1 MNYQQIA
8 EVNSEIKTIDL
19 KGKAY
24 ASVAER
30 VTAFRKLF
38 PDTGIITTEIFDHD
52 GTTVLM
58 KATVGFRTENGNMV
72 VLGTGFAQEVRGK
85 GMVNGTS
92 YIENCETSAVG
103 RAIGMLGIGIAN
115 SICSADEFDKADKAR
130 EREENAEIS
139 GLRCD
144 ILLAV
149 NGDVDAL
156 NEDIRRI
163 TSGKF
168 TSMDGMNATQL
179 TAIKKIET
187 KRYQGGI
194 ANE

>member
-1 MNYQQIA
+1 MNYQDI
-8 EVNSEIKTIDL
+8 ERVNSEIKTIDL
-19 KGKAY
+19 KGKSY

-30 VTAFRKLF
+30 ISAFRKLY
-38 PDTGIITTEIFDHD
+38 PEGYIKTTIVSHD

-58 KATVGFRTENGNMV
+58 QAEVGYYDQDGSV
-72 VLGTGFAQEVRGK
+72 VLATGFAQEVKGK

-103 RAIGMLGIGIAN
+103 RALGMIGLGITGG
-115 SICSADEFDKADKAR
+115 ICSAEEFDNADKAR
-130 EREENAEIS
+130 MREENAEIS

-149 NGDVDAL
+149 NGDIETL
-156 NEDIRRI
+156 NKDIERI
-163 TSGKF
+163 TGGKF
-168 TSMDGMNATQL
+168 HSMDGMNPQQL
-179 TAIKKIET
+179 TAIHKIES
-187 KRYQGGI
+187 KHYQGGK

>member
-1 MNYQQIA
+1 MNYQEIA
-8 EVNSEIKTIDL
+8 NVNAEIKTIDL
-19 KGKAY
+19 KGKSY

-38 PDTGIITTEIFDHD
+38 PTGFITTEIVSHD

-58 KATVGFRTENGNMV
+58 KATAGATTEEGNQI
-72 VLGTGFAQEVRGK
+72 VLGTGFAQEVKGK

-103 RAIGMLGIGIAN
+103 RALGMIGIGVTG
-115 SICSADEFDKADKAR
+115 SICSAEEFDHADKAR

-149 NGDVDAL
+149 NGDIDAL
-156 NEDIRRI
+156 NEDIKRI

-168 TSMDGMNATQL
+168 TSMEGMNATQL
-179 TAIKKIET
+179 TAIKKIES
-187 KRYQGGI
+187 KRYQGGN